1 MLFVED
7 NGAAMEDLAYIRCH
21 PRWHLRVSNHLSLEQ
36 HLVYFSVVNYDPS
49 FCWGEVQI
57 PAHKVTIGLSDNWVV
72 VEKDM
77 REPEDSS
84 EIPDS
89 GDSIGE

>member
-1 MLFVED
+1 MED
-7 NGAAMEDLAYIRCH
+7 NGAPMKELAYIHNH
-21 PRWHLRVSNHLSLEQ
+21 PRLHLRVSNHLSLEQ
-36 HLVYFSVVNYDPS
+36 HLVYFSVVNYKSS

-57 PAHKVTIGLSDNWVV
+57 PAHKVSIGLSDNRVV

-84 EIPDS
+84 EILDS